1 MQSNIY
7 ADKFVGLIISHVV
20 NTKCVFLCVFQANR
34 IVSLFW
40 SLLFHANSTDLLFL
54 SLLFHVNFK
63 VTAGFFGV
71 DFHADSKFIFA
82 EILGVEEGGSFH
94 VMLTQYLRVLAM
106 CSTSLTAGCTAE
118 SAVVKATVRTQA
130 PATVPCGPK
139 LRGPIIGL

>member
-7 ADKFVGLIISHVV
+7 ADKFVGFLILLLISHVV

-54 SLLFHVNFK
+54 SVLFHVNYK

-82 EILGVEEGGSFH
+82 EILGGGGGGQFPGH
-94 VMLTQYLRVLAM
+94 VNSV
-106 CSTSLTAGCTAE
+106 S
-118 SAVVKATVRTQA
+118 V
-130 PATVPCGPK
+130 
-139 LRGPIIGL
+139 